1 MNQDRLD
8 LAAVRARLANLH
20 GTEYWRSL
28 EELSRTEAFEEWL
41 HREFPEGA
49 SEWHEGASRRQFL
62 KIMGASLA
70 LAGAAACTKQP
81 PEKIVPY
88 VNQPE
93 QIVPGKPLFFATAMP
108 MGGRATG
115 LLVESHMGRPTKVEG
130 NPQHPASLGATDVFA
145 QGSVLGL
152 YDPDRSETITYL
164 NQIRPWGEFLQAAR
178 NVVGDRMKVNGAGL
192 HFLTE
197 TVTSPT
203 LGAALQALRK
213 DLPEIGWHQ
222 YDLVNRDSVRAGTIA
237 AFGEAVDVRYQ
248 FEAARVVLSLESDFL
263 SSAAGCLRY
272 ARGFAAGRRV
282 SNGKADMNRLY
293 VVESTMTSTGA
304 SADHRLPLGA
314 GLVGTFARAVAAAIG
329 VAIDS
334 VPDAELPEEARAWVG
349 PVARDLLANKGRGI
363 VIAGESQ
370 PAGVHHLACA
380 MNDVLGNAGRTV
392 IYTEPVEA
400 APVDQA
406 QSLRDL
412 AAAID
417 EGAVDTL
424 VILGGNPVFT
434 APADLRLSE
443 RLAKVRLRIHL
454 GLYEDET
461 AALCQWHVPEAH
473 YLESWGDLRAFD
485 GTATIV
491 QPLIAP
497 LFGGR
502 TAAEI
507 VAAFSSLPGRTS
519 YDMVREYWS
528 GWFSGGGAKLAA
540 VTGEEERGAGAGQ
553 AAAGQSN
560 RAEAAKPG
568 APAAAEPA
576 FEAFWRR
583 ALHDGVVAGTE
594 ARSKDVTLR
603 QAPAAAEL
611 PVQPQGALEIVF
623 RPDPTIY
630 DGRFANN
637 AWLQELPKP
646 MTTLTWD
653 APALVA
659 PRDAERLGL
668 ANGELVTLRVNGR
681 SARMPV
687 WIMPGQAV
695 GSITVYLGYGRELAG
710 QVGNGV
716 GFNAFPLRSSEAP
729 WFESGLQVEPTGE
742 RYPLA
747 GRQNHQL
754 MEGRHLVRSGTLDDY
769 RRNPR
774 FAPEMKEEPPRD
786 QSLYPEWKYEGYKW
800 GMSIDLNACTG
811 CNACVIACVAENNI
825 PVVGKEGVI
834 RGREMHWLRVDTYFE
849 GDPDQPR
856 AHFQP
861 VPCMHCENAPC
872 EVVCPVAA
880 TVHSPEGLNDMV
892 YNRCVGTRYCSNN
905 CPYKVRRFNF
915 FLYNDWTTRSLKMV
929 RNPDVTVR
937 SRGVMEKCTYCVQRI
952 NHAKAEASREN
963 RTVRDGEILTAC
975 QAVCP
980 TEAIVFGDLNDKGS
994 RVALLQSEPRDY
1006 ALLGE
1011 LNTRPRTRYL
1021 ADLRNSNPE
1030 MPATGPA
1037 AEPER

>member
-1 MNQDRLD
+1 MLSLDGTMNQDRLD

-41 HREFPEGA
+41 HREFPQGA

-93 QIVPGKPLFFATAMP
+93 QIVPGKPLFFATAMQVA
-108 MGGRATG
+108 GRAAG

-145 QGSVLGL
+145 QASVLGL

-178 NVVGDRMKVNGAGL
+178 NVVSERTKVKGAGL

-203 LGAALQALRK
+203 LGAALRALRE
-213 DLPEIGWHQ
+213 DLPEVGWHQ
-222 YDLVNRDSVRAGTIA
+222 YELVNRDSARAGMVA
-237 AFGEAVDVRYQ
+237 AFGEPVDVHYR
-248 FEAARVVLSLESDFL
+248 FEAARVILSIESDFL
-263 SSAAGCLRY
+263 SSAAGCPRY

-282 SNGKADMNRLY
+282 SNGNADMNRLY
-293 VVESTMTSTGA
+293 VVESTMTPTGA
-304 SADHRLPLGA
+304 SADHRLALSA
-314 GLVGTFARAVAAAIG
+314 GLVGAFARSVAAAIG
-329 VAIDS
+329 VAIDP

-349 PVARDLLANKGRGI
+349 PLARDLLANKGRSI
-363 VIAGESQ
+363 VIAGDAQ
-370 PAGVHHLACA
+370 PAAVHHLVCA
-380 MNDVLGNAGRTV
+380 MNEVLGNAGKTV
-392 IYTEPVEA
+392 IYTEPVEVE
-400 APVDQA
+400 PVDQA

-434 APADLRLSE
+434 APADLHLAE
-443 RLAKVRLRIHL
+443 RLAKVRLRMHL
-454 GLYEDET
+454 GLYKDET

-473 YLESWGDLRAFD
+473 YLESWGDVRAFD

-497 LFGGR
+497 LFGGL

-507 VAAFSSLPGRTS
+507 VAAFSSRPGRTA

-528 GWFSGGGAKLAA
+528 GWFRGGG
-540 VTGEEERGAGAGQ
+540 GGQ
-553 AAAGQSN
+553 AAAAGK
-560 RAEAAKPG
+560 E
-568 APAAAEPA
+568 PAAGADAAGKQPAAGADAA
-576 FEAFWRR
+576 FESFWRK

-594 ARSKDVTLR
+594 ARPKNVTLR
-603 QAPAAAEL
+603 KPPAAGDLAARRPE
-611 PVQPQGALEIVF
+611 GFEIVF
-623 RPDPTIY
+623 RPDPTIF

-646 MTTLTWD
+646 ITTLTWD
-653 APALVA
+653 APAVVA
-659 PRDAERLGL
+659 PRDAERLDL
-668 ANGELVTLRVNGR
+668 ANGDLVTLRLNGR

-687 WIMPGQAV
+687 WIQPGQAV
-695 GSITVYLGYGRELAG
+695 GSVTVYLGYGREMAG

-729 WFESGLQVEPTGE
+729 WFESGLELEPTGE

-747 GRQNHQL
+747 SRQNHQV
-754 MEGRHLVRSGTLDDY
+754 MEGRHLVRSGTLEEY

-774 FAPEMKEEPPRD
+774 FAPEMREEPSRD
-786 QSLYPEWKYEGYKW
+786 VSLYPEWKYEGYKW

-849 GDPDQPR
+849 GDPDTPR

-861 VPCMHCENAPC
+861 VPCMHCELAPC

-915 FLYNDWTTRSLKMV
+915 LLYNDWTTRSLKMA

-952 NHAKAEASREN
+952 NYAKAEASREN

-980 TEAIVFGDLNDKGS
+980 TEAIVFGDLNDKES
-994 RVALLQSEPRDY
+994 KVARARSEPRDY

-1021 ADLRNSNPE
+1021 ADLRNPNPE
-1030 MPATGPA
+1030 MPASGPA
-1037 AEPER
+1037 AGSGR